1 MIIKKDFTILSLLVI
16 VSIVASILGGMF
28 WRSEEVHR
36 LRGVIDLKNNTLLQT
51 ETYLNQFDFNEI
63 ARNNW
68 RQLGYNIY
76 AKNDTVKFKQ

>member
-1 MIIKKDFTILSLLVI
+1 VKKDSIILSLLVV

-28 WRSEEVHR
+28 WRSEEVHK
-36 LRGVIDLKNNTLLQT
+36 LRVVIDLKNNTLLQT
-51 ETYLNQFDFNEI
+51 ETYLNQFDFNDI

-76 AKNDTVKFKQ
+76 SKNDTVALK

>member
-1 MIIKKDFTILSLLVI
+1 M

-36 LRGVIDLKNNTLLQT
+36 LKGYIESKDNILIQT
-51 ETYLNQFDFNEI
+51 ESYLNKFDFNEI
-63 ARNNW
+63 AKNNW

-76 AKNDTVKFKQ
+76 SKNDSVNFKQ

>member
-1 MIIKKDFTILSLLVI
+1 VKKDSVILILLVV
-16 VSIVASILGGMF
+16 VSIIASVLGGMF
-28 WRSEEVHR
+28 WRSEEVHK

-63 ARNNW
+63 AKSNW

-76 AKNDTVKFKQ
+76 TKNDSINLKQ

>member
-1 MIIKKDFTILSLLVI
+1 MINKDSVIQILLVVI
-16 VSIVASILGGMF
+16 SIIASVLGGMF
-28 WRSEEVHR
+28 WRSEEVHK

-63 ARNNW
+63 ARDNW
-68 RQLGYNIY
+68 RQLGYKIF

>member
-1 MIIKKDFTILSLLVI
+1 MKKDFIVLSLLVV
-16 VSIVASILGGMF
+16 VSVLASILGGMF

-36 LRGVIDLKNNTLLQT
+36 LRGIVDSKNNIFLQT

-63 ARNNW
+63 ARSNW

-76 AKNDTVKFKQ
+76 SKNDTVKFKQ